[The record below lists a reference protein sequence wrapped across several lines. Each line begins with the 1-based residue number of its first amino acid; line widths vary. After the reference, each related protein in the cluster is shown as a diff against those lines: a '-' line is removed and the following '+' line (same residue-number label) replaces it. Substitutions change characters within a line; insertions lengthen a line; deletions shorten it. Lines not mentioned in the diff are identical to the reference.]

1 MTENS
6 SPDLWDLIVVGGGA
20 AGLMAAASA
29 IRCGRNV
36 LLIEK
41 NNKLGVKILM
51 SGGTRCNITH
61 ACDRQEIVRAFG
73 KQGKFLHSCLAAL
86 PPDEVV
92 SMIEAQGVATKVEPG
107 GKIFPC
113 SDRAID
119 VRDALVR
126 LATDSSQPG
135 SCRLMTG
142 VGCKEVTKSDGH
154 FVVATATANFQ
165 SKAVVLT
172 TGGKSYPGCG
182 TTGDGYRWAQSFGH
196 SIIDPVPALTPIVN
210 DQCWSR
216 SLKGITFPDVATSIQ
231 IARDAA
237 DGNRK
242 CKPLDQR
249 QGGFLF
255 THFGYSGPSVLDI
268 SRVVSRHVEP
278 ERLELV
284 CDFEPQQSMESLAKV
299 VTDLLKQRPRQSLQ
313 NVLSDMFPRRFV
325 EASLKQ
331 LQLTADSK
339 AGEVS
344 KREVGKIIEI
354 VKQARFPVGG
364 TYGFKKAEVT
374 AGGVDLR
381 EVDSRTMESK
391 IQPGLFFAG
400 EILDLDGPI
409 GGYNF
414 QSAFSSGWLAGS
426 SHLADK
432 AAD

>member
-1 MTENS
+1 MAQESNS
-6 SPDLWDLIVVGGGA
+6 EIWDVIVVGGGA
-20 AGLMAAASA
+20 AGLMTAASA
-29 IRCGRNV
+29 IRSGRSV

-61 ACDRQEIVRAFG
+61 ACDRADIVKAFG
-73 KQGKFLHSCLAAL
+73 RQGKFLHSSLAAL

-92 SMIEAQGVATKVEPG
+92 SMIESQGVATKVEAG

-126 LATDSSQPG
+126 LATDSSQAG
-135 SCRLMTG
+135 QCQLRTG
-142 VGCKEVTKSDGH
+142 VSCKGITKSGEV
-154 FVVATATANFQ
+154 FLVATSRDNYQ

-182 TTGDGYRWAQSFGH
+182 TTGDGYGWAKAFGH
-196 SIIDPVPALTPIVN
+196 SIVNPVAALTPIVN
-210 DQCWSR
+210 DNCWSR
-216 SLKGITFPDVATSIQ
+216 SLKGTTFPRVTTKIEDVANGKS
-231 IARDAA
+231 
-237 DGNRK
+237 GKRK
-242 CKPLDQR
+242 ALDQR
-249 QGGFLF
+249 EGGFLF

-268 SRVVSRHVEP
+268 SRAVAQHSTP
-278 ERLELV
+278 ENLTLV
-284 CDFEPQQSMESLAKV
+284 CDFDPETKQEALAQDISNSM
-299 VTDLLKQRPRQSLQ
+299 KQRPKQTVL
-313 NVLSDMFPRRFV
+313 NVLADRFTRRFV
-325 EASLKQ
+325 ESALSELKIAVDQ
-331 LQLTADSK
+331 K

-344 KREVGKIIEI
+344 KHQIAAI
-354 VKQARFPVGG
+354 VDLIKRSRFPVGG

-381 EVDSRTMESK
+381 EVDSSTMESK

-414 QSAFSSGWLAGS
+414 QSAFSTGWLAGRS
-426 SHLADK
+426 C
-432 AAD
+432 